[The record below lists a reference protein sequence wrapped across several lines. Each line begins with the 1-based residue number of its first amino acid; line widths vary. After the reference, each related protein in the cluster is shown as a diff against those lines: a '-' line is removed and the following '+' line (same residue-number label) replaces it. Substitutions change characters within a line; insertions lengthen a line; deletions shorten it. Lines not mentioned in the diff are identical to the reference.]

1 MTKYS
6 LRVMKRRSY
15 FENQRHPI

>member
-6 LRVMKRRSY
+6 LWWTD
-15 FENQRHPI
+15 N

>member
-6 LRVMKRRSY
+6 LRQSAA
-15 FENQRHPI
+15 